1 MKVKSFDQLSEAE
14 RQKLYQFVV
23 QVGPDY
29 YFSSYG
35 EMLEDYLGFL
45 FSQGKGH
52 FSLWKGKDVIA
63 TAGVITEEIAS
74 RGEAFI
80 TGLTCA
86 QAEQENFPQLLMLS
100 LDTLGLFSPG

>member
-63 TAGVITEEIAS
+63 TAGVITEEIAQS
-74 RGEAFI
+74 GGGLHYRPDLCPGRARKLPTAFGCCHWI
-80 TGLTCA
+80 H
-86 QAEQENFPQLLMLS
+86 
-100 LDTLGLFSPG
+100 